1 MMRDTDQD
9 TELETQYSQ
18 FIIDILKQGHAVK
31 LKVNGQSMHPSILS
45 GSEVTITPIADNEI
59 KLIKKGELILC
70 LVNTEQDTQSWVLH
84 RVVSHSPSK
93 QVLIMGGDRLP
104 INDAT
109 RTYNLILGRVSKISF
124 PQFTQGQ
131 LNIMAYGLAKLTQM
145 KPQSFWSRYIGLLHL
160 YLYRVFRRLR
170 LVLRG
175 LVKLLGHKA

>member
-9 TELETQYSQ
+9 SDLETQYSQ

-45 GSEVTITPIADNEI
+45 GSEVTIAPIADDAI
-59 KLIKKGELILC
+59 KSIKKGELILC
-70 LVNTEQDTQSWVLH
+70 LVDTEQDTQSWVLH
-84 RVVSHSPSK
+84 RVVSHSPAK
-93 QVLIMGGDRLP
+93 QVFIMGGDRLP

-109 RTYNLILGRVSKISF
+109 RSYDLILGRVSKISF

-131 LNIMAYGLAKLTQM
+131 LNFMAYCLAKITQM
-145 KPQSFWSRYIGLLHL
+145 QPQSVWSRYLGLSHL
-160 YLYRVFRRLR
+160 YLYRVFRRLK

-175 LVKLLGHKA
+175 IMKFLGHKT